1 MKDSTS
7 TSSSAISLNAM
18 PPDAKVLAEISAF
31 ACELADA
38 ARQAILPYWRC
49 PERSIMEIEH
59 KIDHDRSLVQAE
71 SPVTIADRAAER
83 DMRRLIERRYPEHG
97 IIGEEFGN
105 VRVDDD
111 DDGTAAADWIWVLD
125 PIDGTKA
132 FITGRPQFGTLI
144 ACLYKGVPVVGVIDQ
159 CVLDERWVGV
169 AGSSSGQAA
178 TTTLNGV
185 PIQTESQVT
194 SLSDAALMA
203 SSPGMFAPGL
213 EANRFAQVSRACKFT
228 TFGSDCYAYALVAS
242 GFGAHVV
249 VEADLGLYDY
259 CALVPVLEGAGGVM
273 TDWTGARLTLQNHAV
288 SRGRVVACANRA
300 LHAAA
305 VEILNSRTI
314 TMPGITR
321 ALPFISSLRMDTAA
335 ALAVGVMI
343 GMVLSRR

>member
-1 MKDSTS
+1 M
-7 TSSSAISLNAM
+7 
-18 PPDAKVLAEISAF
+18 PDAKALAEISAF

-38 ARQAILPYWRC
+38 ARKAILPYWRC
-49 PERSIMEIEH
+49 QERSRMEIEH
-59 KIDHDRSLVQAE
+59 KIDHERSQVQAE
-71 SPVTIADRAAER
+71 SPVTIADRTAER
-83 DMRRLIERRYPEHG
+83 DMRRLIESRYPEHG

-105 VRVDDD
+105 VRVE
-111 DDGTAAADWIWVLD
+111 TADWIWVLD

-169 AGSSSGQAA
+169 VTASSSSGGAAGDVQAVAAVAA

-203 SSPGMFAPGL
+203 SSPGMFSPGL
-213 EANRFAQVSRACKFT
+213 EKDRFEQMSRACKFT

-273 TDWTGARLTLQNHAV
+273 SDWTGARLTLQNHET
-288 SRGRVVACANRA
+288 SKGRVVACANRK

-305 VEILNSRTI
+305 VEILNSTALPSAPSI
-314 TMPGITR
+314 TMT
-321 ALPFISSLRMDTAA
+321 LPFISLPRMDTAA
-335 ALAVGVMI
+335 ALAVGVVI